1 MKITFISQASIRV
14 KTSDCT
20 ILTDP
25 WYLGTAFNDA
35 WKLLPA
41 PVWDNSMLEEIDFLW
56 ISHEHPDH
64 FHIATLKSFPQTF
77 KDRVTLLFQKNNTD
91 KMPNAF
97 RKLGFK
103 NITLLDN
110 RKIYNIT
117 PKTKVYVSQIGQMDS
132 SLAVMNEGTTI
143 LNLNDCE
150 ANSIDCKN
158 FVKDLGKIDIVLN
171 QFSMAGY
178 NGFYDYEN
186 HLPQTARTIIQNM
199 IDNHRDVGARY
210 SIPFASNLY
219 FCTEDNKYMND
230 FGNTPTKVYQAF
242 QKESLGLIVLYAN
255 ETLDTDHPEAH
266 DNAASMSRYDELYAH
281 GEKIIDTP
289 PVIALDK
296 IREAVKKRSDQLKT
310 KFPGWIMKKL
320 SEVNILIPD
329 LDVTVALSLNSGEV
343 RELAKGTDFDLV
355 VYSQPLHFAFDT
367 PWGVQTMGV
376 GARFRIKSKHHIWKW
391 YRIITSLNNAEMYLK
406 FRYLFTKENINFLRS
421 RMNGGMNQLFYQLRR
436 MDA

>member
-25 WYLGTAFNDA
+25 WYMGTAFNDA

-41 PVWDNSMLEEIDFLW
+41 PVWDNSMLDDIDFLW

-64 FHIATLKSFPQTF
+64 FHIATLKSFPQAF

-110 RKIYNIT
+110 RKIYDIT
-117 PKTKVYVSQIGQMDS
+117 PKTRVYVSQIGQMDS

-199 IDNHRDVGARY
+199 IDNHRDLGARF

-230 FGNTPTKVYQAF
+230 FGNTPTKVYEAF
-242 QKESLGLIVLYAN
+242 QKEKLGLIVLYAN
-255 ETLDTDHPEAH
+255 ETLDTDHPEAY
-266 DNAASMSRYDELYAH
+266 DNAASIARYDDLYAH

-289 PVIALDK
+289 PLVSLEK

-310 KFPGWIMKKL
+310 KFPTWIMKKL

-329 LDVTVALSLNSGEV
+329 LDITVALSLNTGEV
-343 RELAKGTDFDLV
+343 KELAKGTDFDLV

>member
-1 MKITFISQASIRV
+1 MKITFISQASIKV

-25 WYLGTAFNDA
+25 WYMSTAFNDA
-35 WKLLPA
+35 WKLLPE
-41 PVWDNSMLEEIDFLW
+41 PVWNNNMLDEIDYLW

-64 FHIATLKSFPQTF
+64 FHIPTLKSFPQSF
-77 KDRVTLLFQKNNTD
+77 KDRVTLLFQKNNSD
-91 KMPNAF
+91 KLPNALS
-97 RKLGFK
+97 KLGFK
-103 NITLLDN
+103 NIKLLDN
-110 RKIYNIT
+110 RKIYKIT
-117 PKTKVYVSQIGQMDS
+117 EKTSVYVSQIGQMDS

-150 ANSIDCKN
+150 ANSIDCRN
-158 FVKDLGKIDIVLN
+158 FKKDLGKIDIVLN

-178 NGFYDYEN
+178 NGFYDYEQ
-186 HLPQTARTIIQNM
+186 HLPQTAQTILNNM
-199 IDNHRDVGARY
+199 VENHRDLDAKY

-219 FCTEDNKYMND
+219 FCTEDNKYMNS
-230 FGNTPTKVYQAF
+230 FGNTPSKAF
-242 QKESLGLIVLYAN
+242 EYFRKENLKMIVLYAN

-266 DNAASMSRYDELYAH
+266 NNEASMALYNDLYTN
-281 GEKIIDTP
+281 GKLTIDKP
-289 PVIALDK
+289 PVISLDK
-296 IREAVKKRSDQLKT
+296 IKEAVKKRSDQLKT

-320 SEVNILIPD
+320 QEVNISIPD
-329 LDVTVALSLNSGEV
+329 LNITVTLSLNTGIVQE
-343 RELAKGTDFDLV
+343 AAPGADFDLV
-355 VYSQPLHFAFDT
+355 VYSQPLFFAFDT

-406 FRYLFTKENINFLRS
+406 FRYLLTKDNINFVRA
-421 RMNGGMNQLFYQLRR
+421 RMKGGLNQLVYQLKR

>member
-421 RMNGGMNQLFYQLRR
+421 RMNGGMNQLFYQLCR

>member
-25 WYLGTAFNDA
+25 WYMGTAFNDA

-41 PVWDNSMLEEIDFLW
+41 PVWDNSMLDDIDFLW

-64 FHIATLKSFPQTF
+64 FHIATLKSFPQAF

-97 RKLGFK
+97 SKLGFK
-103 NITLLDN
+103 NIMLLNN
-110 RKIYNIT
+110 RKIYDIT
-117 PKTKVYVSQIGQMDS
+117 PKTRVYVSQIGQMDS

-150 ANSIDCKN
+150 ANTIDCKN

-186 HLPQTARTIIQNM
+186 HLPQTACTIIQNM
-199 IDNHRDVGARY
+199 IDNHRDLGARY

-230 FGNTPTKVYQAF
+230 FGNTPTKVYEVF
-242 QKESLGLIVLYAN
+242 KKENLGMIVLYAN
-255 ETLDTDHPEAH
+255 ETLDTDHPETH
-266 DNAASMSRYDELYAH
+266 DNIASMARYDDLYAH
-281 GEKIIDTP
+281 GEKIIDKP
-289 PVIALDK
+289 PVISLDK
-296 IREAVKKRSDQLKT
+296 IREAVKKRSEQLKT

-320 SEVNILIPD
+320 TEVNILIPD
-329 LDVTVALSLNSGEV
+329 LDITVALSLNTGEV
-343 RELAKGTDFDLV
+343 KELSKGTDFDLV

-406 FRYLFTKENINFLRS
+406 LNYLFTKDNINFIRS
-421 RMNGGMNQLFYQLRR
+421 RMKGGMNQLFYQLRR
-436 MDA
+436 MEV

>member
-25 WYLGTAFNDA
+25 WYMGTAFNDA

-41 PVWDNSMLEEIDFLW
+41 PVWDNSMLDDIDFLW

-64 FHIATLKSFPQTF
+64 FHIATLKSFPQAF

-97 RKLGFK
+97 SKLGFK

-110 RKIYNIT
+110 RKIYDIT
-117 PKTKVYVSQIGQMDS
+117 PKTRVYVSQIGQMDS

-186 HLPQTARTIIQNM
+186 HLPQTARSIIQNM
-199 IDNHRDVGARY
+199 IDNHRDLGARY

-230 FGNTPTKVYQAF
+230 FGNTPTKVYEAF
-242 QKESLGLIVLYAN
+242 QKEKLGLIVLYAN

-266 DNAASMSRYDELYAH
+266 NNAASMARYDDLYAH

-289 PVIALDK
+289 PLVSLDK
-296 IREAVKKRSDQLKT
+296 IREATKKRSDQLKT
-310 KFPGWIMKKL
+310 KFPAWIMKKL

-329 LDVTVALSLNSGEV
+329 LDITVALSLNTGEV
-343 RELAKGTDFDLV
+343 KELAKGTDFDLV

-406 FRYLFTKENINFLRS
+406 FRYLFTKDNINFLRA
-421 RMNGGMNQLFYQLRR
+421 RMKGGMNQLFYQLRR
-436 MDA
+436 MEA